1 MPLAVVALFQ
11 FALVLEVTE
20 PTLYAHVS
28 KPCSIADLTS
38 GLTRVASHILKA
50 LLHERQS
57 LSALSDLTPGQV

>member
-20 PTLYAHVS
+20 PTLYAHMS
-28 KPCSIADLTS
+28 KPCSIADLT
-38 GLTRVASHILKA
+38 GCLTRVASHILKA

-57 LSALSDLTPGQV
+57 LSALSDFTLGQV